1 MKLDSRIK
9 EGKKPLTCFDAE
21 MAKQFIG
28 KECYFSSCESDFQK
42 LNLFRNPP
50 SVDWYRYC
58 KSRLIAV
65 SEETNSDIYCFITP
79 PVSDANHNSNF
90 KFCLPC
96 EWVNSEEPK
105 IKWRAFKDH
114 AEYKEFLNDGI
125 IESWVKIRE
134 KETKD
139 TFEVMYVG
147 GGEDIIYLGG
157 RAFSLSYLFEQ
168 YELFNECARE
178 WQPFGVEGEEEKGG
192 GL

>member
-1 MKLDSRIK
+1 MKLDPRII
-9 EGKKPLTCFDAE
+9 EGRKPLTCFDTEEAE
-21 MAKQFIG
+21 KFIG
-28 KECYFSSCESDFQK
+28 KECYFCDCPLAFEDLDKFTTLVK
-42 LNLFRNPP
+42 NVLFRVQDTEKPFLTDTIA
-50 SVDWYRYC
+50 SFRY
-58 KSRLIAV
+58 A
-65 SEETNSDIYCFITP
+65 Y
-79 PVSDANHNSNF
+79 
-90 KFCLPC
+90 CLPC
-96 EWVNSEEPK
+96 EWVNSEKPK

-168 YELFNECARE
+168 YELFNENTQE
-178 WQPFGVEGEEEKGG
+178 WLPFGVEGEEEKGG

>member
-1 MKLDSRIK
+1 MRLDPRIV

-21 MAKQFIG
+21 EAEQFIG
-28 KECYFSSCESDFQK
+28 KECYFCDCALAFTNLDK
-42 LNLFRNPP
+42 FTTLVRNVLFRVQDTEKPF
-50 SVDWYRYC
+50 VTDTIGCFRY
-58 KSRLIAV
+58 A
-65 SEETNSDIYCFITP
+65 Y
-79 PVSDANHNSNF
+79 
-90 KFCLPC
+90 CLPC
-96 EWVNSEEPK
+96 EWVQEQKRPQ
-105 IKWRAFKDH
+105 WRAFKDH

-125 IESWVKIRE
+125 IESWIKIRE

-168 YELFNECARE
+168 YELFNENTQE
-178 WQPFGVEGEEEKGG
+178 WLPFGVEGEEEKGG